1 MKRTLRA
8 LEARKTE
15 LQARAEQERAQ
26 LALHF
31 EPFEKPLSWVDKG
44 IDALNVIKSSPIIWS
59 GAFALLA
66 HYQPK
71 LASKALAVGWGAMKL
86 FKGAK
91 SLLSF

>member
-31 EPFEKPLSWVDKG
+31 EPFEKFYRIRFRVDG
-44 IDALNVIKSSPIIWS
+44 ELREMGPS
-59 GAFALLA
+59 G
-66 HYQPK
+66 
-71 LASKALAVGWGAMKL
+71 
-86 FKGAK
+86 
-91 SLLSF
+91 